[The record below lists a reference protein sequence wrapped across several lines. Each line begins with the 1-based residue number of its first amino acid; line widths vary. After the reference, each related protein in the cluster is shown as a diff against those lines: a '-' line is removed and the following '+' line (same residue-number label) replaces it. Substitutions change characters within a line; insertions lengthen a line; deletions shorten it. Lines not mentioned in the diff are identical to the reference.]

1 MCRFDINLYMSEGH
15 VRVVYTFAI
24 PSFSALLLVDDG
36 GLTPPQY
43 PSISVHHVSSS
54 AKEPPAHHPRPQ
66 CSLMHWMSD
75 TQKWTIQCLLAWLE
89 IN

>member
-24 PSFSALLLVDDG
+24 PSFGALLLVDDG
-36 GLTPPQY
+36 ALTPPQY

-54 AKEPPAHHPRPQ
+54 AKQPHPAALSTTHHPN
-66 CSLMHWMSD
+66 
-75 TQKWTIQCLLAWLE
+75 AV
-89 IN
+89 